1 MSVKSVNE
9 VEIWEDILTS
19 DSSEISV
26 AEANLVLRWH
36 LPEQSKARME
46 VLAELNGQGELSE
59 SEREELEAYVNVGQV
74 IGILQA
80 KARLALKQSRQ
91 NGQS

>member
-1 MSVKSVNE
+1 MSVKSVSE

-19 DSSEISV
+19 GSSDISV
-26 AEANLVLRWH
+26 AEANVVLRWQ

-59 SEREELEAYVNVGQV
+59 SEREELEACVNVGQV